1 MIKGIEGILIG
12 SQSAKKLAYFYK
24 NKVGLKLTFE
34 AVMGEGKDEAE
45 VYLFEMKGA
54 SLYITDHS
62 EVKGKSKNPNRV
74 IFNLDVDNIGKE
86 VKRLGKAKVRKIK
99 DIYHIEGY
107 GKIATFEDVDG
118 NYFQFVQTRES

>member
-12 SQSAKKLAYFYK
+12 SQSAKKLSDFYK

-34 AVMGEGKDEAE
+34 AVMGEGKDETEA
-45 VYLFEMKGA
+45 YFFEMKGC

-62 EVKGKSKNPNRV
+62 KVKGASKNPDRT
-74 IFNLDVDNIGKE
+74 IFNFEVDNIRKD
-86 VKRLGKAKVRKIK
+86 VKRLDKAKVKKIK

-107 GKIATFEDVDG
+107 GKIATFEDIDG
-118 NYFQFVQTRES
+118 NYFQFVQTKES